1 MWGYYPL
8 APRVIH
14 SRDRRGGWVILE
26 RADVGGHL
34 VSVRD
39 EMCWAFRYPCVR
51 ASVTRW
57 ESVGFFA
64 SFSFGF
70 VGFHRKGF

>member
-8 APRVIH
+8 TPRVIH
-14 SRDRRGGWVILE
+14 SPHRRGRWVVLE

-34 VSVRD
+34 VNVSD
-39 EMCWAFRYPCVR
+39 EMCLSCVR

-57 ESVGFFA
+57 KSVGFFA

-70 VGFHRKGF
+70 VGFHRKGI